1 MFNKELLEMTYLFE
15 ELLLDLVE
23 GPGFGQIIKDDDKIY
38 DYVFD
43 FWKISEEEFRSK
55 YFYTLN
61 CIKVVDSKD
70 LFKAQRLLIR
80 ANNMMKSD
88 LKKAMNLVSTVSIR
102 ISFKLKF
109 LLTLQFLGYFVCSR
123 IKYSFGK
130 CL

>member
-1 MFNKELLEMTYLFE
+1 MFNEELLEMTCLFE

-23 GPGFGQIIKDDDKIY
+23 DPRFGQIIKDDDKIY

-43 FWKISEEEFRSK
+43 FWKISEEEFRFK

-70 LFKAQRLLIR
+70 LFKAQRLLMR

-88 LKKAMNLVSTVSIR
+88 LKKAMSLVSTVSIR

-109 LLTLQFLGYFVCSR
+109 LLTF
-123 IKYSFGK
+123 
-130 CL
+130 